1 MKKRLLA
8 VLLCAAMALSICA
21 CGNGDN
27 DGTEDSN
34 VENTEGA
41 TTVAD
46 DVEKPYVV
54 SLPSYDA
61 KTILTGD
68 YAITE
73 DAILE
78 YYYTVMYDAEL
89 ALEEVKDRAIQDGD
103 IVNVDYTGYLDGVA
117 FSGGAATSQW
127 IDVTNNCGVD
137 TADGSSTGGYID
149 GFTSG
154 LIGAKSGETISYEVT
169 FPDNYGNTDL
179 AGKVTTFEFVINGIY
194 NELSPEEITD
204 EYVATNMATSHEVST
219 VDELLAFCEEWVAYY
234 YTMNFLIY
242 NSVVEIPEEYLNAR
256 LELYYDYLVEYYG
269 SEDTLKQQVTSQGY
283 TIDTAKVTWLSE
295 IESLVTEEII
305 FAEIVK
311 KAELKVDEE
320 WYNDY
325 MDKFATAYL
334 SYWGSYYP
342 SLDEATV
349 ESMLLKQYGLG
360 DTEAGKAYFMNQKV
374 VHEHIA
380 EKYSAE

>member
-8 VLLCAAMALSICA
+8 LMLCTVMAFSICA
-21 CGNGDN
+21 CGSGDS
-27 DGTEDSN
+27 DGTEESN

-41 TTVAD
+41 TTVSD

-61 KTILTGD
+61 ELILTGD
-68 YAITE
+68 YEITE
-73 DAILE
+73 AAVLE
-78 YYYTVMYDAEL
+78 YYYTVMYDADL
-89 ALEEVKDRAIQDGD
+89 ALAEVTDRAIQDGD

-117 FSGGAATSQW
+117 FSGGSATSQW

-137 TADGSSTGGYID
+137 TSDGSSSGSYID

-154 LIGAKSGETISYEVT
+154 LIGAKTGETISYEVT
-169 FPDNYGNTDL
+169 FPETYGNSDL
-179 AGKVTTFEFVINGIY
+179 AGQVTTFEFVINGIY
-194 NELSPEEITD
+194 NELSPEELTD

-219 VDELLAFCEEWVAYY
+219 VDELMAFCEDWVAYY
-234 YTMNFLIY
+234 YTMNYLMY
-242 NSVVEIPEEYLNAR
+242 NSVVEIPEEYLDAR
-256 LELYYDYLVEYYG
+256 LDLYYDYLVEYYG
-269 SEDTLKQQVTSQGY
+269 SEDTLTTQVTSSGY
-283 TIDTAKVTWLSE
+283 TMDAAKASWLSE

-305 FAEIVK
+305 FAAVAE
-311 KAELKVDEE
+311 KAGLEADEE

-325 MDKFATAYL
+325 MSKFTTAYL

-360 DTEAGKAYFMNQKV
+360 DTVAGKNYFMNQKI
-374 VHEHIA
+374 VHEHIV
-380 EKYSAE
+380 EKYNAE